1 MTDLN
6 EQTSTD
12 SDDGRLRRTG
22 TWLATSKTTGVLAW
36 AFCAVLAVVVAAAVV
51 IAVTRDNDSGN
62 TAGPQTS
69 VPSTTAPAPAAPGT
83 QFGVPSSDIFGRVV
97 AQPVNPRGEALPQ
110 APADRSQFRQGDPV
124 AAPDGMMWQ
133 QVGPFVLPFSTSA
146 GPARIDGPIAR
157 GYTQTPQGA
166 ALAAWQA
173 SWRINIDPESLDAVF
188 DNQIEP
194 STRGNKA
201 LWAPK
206 QWLDWSQYP
215 QQYRP
220 DAFRVTG
227 WSDDNSYAVIE
238 YALRDMR
245 TGTQTGWFTARFE
258 VVWQDGDWKLRR
270 PSTQL
275 PPQNLTSLAGWTQ
288 W

>member
-1 MTDLN
+1 MAGELAN
-6 EQTSTD
+6 QHRPRVA
-12 SDDGRLRRTG
+12 GR
-22 TWLATSKTTGVLAW
+22 GV
-36 AFCAVLAVVVAAAVV
+36 
-51 IAVTRDNDSGN
+51 R
-62 TAGPQTS
+62 
-69 VPSTTAPAPAAPGT
+69 
-83 QFGVPSSDIFGRVV
+83 
-97 AQPVNPRGEALPQ
+97 QPDRAL
-110 APADRSQFRQGDPV
+110 D
-124 AAPDGMMWQ
+124 
-133 QVGPFVLPFSTSA
+133 
-146 GPARIDGPIAR
+146 
-157 GYTQTPQGA
+157 
-166 ALAAWQA
+166 
-173 SWRINIDPESLDAVF
+173 
-188 DNQIEP
+188 
-194 STRGNKA
+194 RGNKA

>member
-1 MTDLN
+1 MAGELAN
-6 EQTSTD
+6 QHRPRVA
-12 SDDGRLRRTG
+12 GR
-22 TWLATSKTTGVLAW
+22 GV
-36 AFCAVLAVVVAAAVV
+36 
-51 IAVTRDNDSGN
+51 R
-62 TAGPQTS
+62 
-69 VPSTTAPAPAAPGT
+69 
-83 QFGVPSSDIFGRVV
+83 
-97 AQPVNPRGEALPQ
+97 QPDRAL
-110 APADRSQFRQGDPV
+110 DP
-124 AAPDGMMWQ
+124 
-133 QVGPFVLPFSTSA
+133 
-146 GPARIDGPIAR
+146 
-157 GYTQTPQGA
+157 
-166 ALAAWQA
+166 
-173 SWRINIDPESLDAVF
+173 
-188 DNQIEP
+188 
-194 STRGNKA
+194 GNKA